1 MQVAWGIC
9 GDYISSYRTRAAGQR
24 GLQTGKP
31 RGDERFHGREDT
43 GMKAQLAAVFSNMRR
58 PRAPLELNCGLA
70 GGRLGA
76 SIGQLI
82 AALDD
87 RDTRNAL
94 DLLDPPEA
102 GAAAGEHRIKCTGGC
117 GE

>member
-1 MQVAWGIC
+1 MQRA
-9 GDYISSYRTRAAGQR
+9 RAA
-24 GLQTGKP
+24 
-31 RGDERFHGREDT
+31 
-43 GMKAQLAAVFSNMRR
+43 
-58 PRAPLELNCGLA
+58 LEVKSGLA

-87 RDTRNAL
+87 RDTRDAL

-102 GAAAGEHRIKCTGGC
+102 GAAAGEHRIKCAGGC